1 MGLFFFIKFNEN
13 SPSEE
18 NTYVYA
24 RLGFRFSWVLARF
37 RYPVGLFFFIMFMY
51 FPPVCSG
58 TILWYAA
65 IRCGTKG
72 GKDSIDAW
80 TFLAHGQLIPR

>member
-51 FPPVCSG
+51 FPPVCS
-58 TILWYAA
+58 
-65 IRCGTKG
+65 
-72 GKDSIDAW
+72 DA
-80 TFLAHGQLIPR
+80 FLMLRRTLGMQPFGAGQRSWG